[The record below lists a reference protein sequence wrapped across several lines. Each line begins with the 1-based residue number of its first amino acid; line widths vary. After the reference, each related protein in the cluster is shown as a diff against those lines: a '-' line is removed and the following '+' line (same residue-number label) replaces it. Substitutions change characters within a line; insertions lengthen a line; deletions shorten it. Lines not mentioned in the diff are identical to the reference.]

1 MSYTW
6 EELREEYSTENY
18 PPFGGPFTDAL
29 DPWEWLSKNFDPP
42 KRSEETKIKVTVKKD
57 SEMAKMVDTM
67 KAEKQDFKNRVESG
81 EFSGSDKKETA
92 VDWLEKELKERYPLM
107 NSEPFFEQAKKM
119 EEEQILNELKLI
131 GSYFD
136 VSKLDVKEISHHIRF
151 TSIIQDRINHYNET
165 YGK

>member
-1 MSYTW
+1 MSHTW
-6 EELREEYSTENY
+6 EELKEEYSNDQF

-42 KRSEETKIKVTVKKD
+42 KRTEETKIKVTVKKD

-81 EFSGSDKKETA
+81 EFSNSDKNKTA
-92 VDWLEKELKERYPLM
+92 VEWLVDKVTDMIHESNHIELVSLL
-107 NSEPFFEQAKKM
+107 EQAKQM
-119 EEEQILNELKLI
+119 EKEQI
-131 GSYFD
+131 
-136 VSKLDVKEISHHIRF
+136 
-151 TSIIQDRINHYNET
+151 INAYKNGQKIVEQYYNET